1 MLQRRYAFVTSFY
14 GLNNSGIY
22 SEIKISE
29 ESIFYYR
36 YIASPVGRL
45 LLGGQAGILE
55 MIGFPEGNGVIYPA
69 DDWIQNDSV
78 FKQVED
84 QLNEYFAGERR
95 QFDLKIKPS
104 GTRFQLTVLETLQEI
119 PYGQTTTYSS
129 VAESIGRPKAFRA
142 VGVANGRN
150 PLPIV
155 IPCHRVIGADGS
167 LTGFGGGLPTKS
179 FLLNL
184 ESAGLS
190 HACL

>member
-1 MLQRRYAFVTSFY
+1 MTSFVE
-14 GLNNSGIY
+14 LNRSGMNS
-22 SEIKISE
+22 ETKISE
-29 ESIFYYR
+29 GSIFYYR
-36 YIASPVGRL
+36 HIASPVGRL

-55 MIGFPEGNGVIYPA
+55 MIGFPEGKGVIYPE
-69 DDWIQNDSV
+69 DDWIQDDSV

-104 GTRFQLTVLETLQEI
+104 GTRFQLSVLETLQEI

-142 VGVANGRN
+142 VGLANGRN

-155 IPCHRVIGADGS
+155 IPCHRVIGVDGS

-184 ESAGLS
+184 ESAGFS